1 MKIALIGGTGNI
13 GQGLAFRLKLA
24 SFDVIIGSRSAEKAE
39 SKAEY
44 FNSLVER
51 LGGKGDIR
59 GMVNEEASSNAD
71 VAIITI
77 PWQHAFDTA
86 ERLKDNL
93 AGKIVVSPVV
103 PMVAED
109 GFLRYVQP
117 EEGSAGLQLARILD
131 KSMVVVAFNNIP
143 ARRFANPE
151 EKFRWD
157 IAVCGDNQEAKR
169 TVMEIVNKIEGLKAY
184 DAGELKNS
192 KTIEALTPLLINI
205 ARKNRTK
212 ELGVR
217 FV

>member
-109 GFLRYVQP
+109 GVLRYVQP

-169 TVMEIVNKIEGLKAY
+169 TVMEIVNRIEGLKAY